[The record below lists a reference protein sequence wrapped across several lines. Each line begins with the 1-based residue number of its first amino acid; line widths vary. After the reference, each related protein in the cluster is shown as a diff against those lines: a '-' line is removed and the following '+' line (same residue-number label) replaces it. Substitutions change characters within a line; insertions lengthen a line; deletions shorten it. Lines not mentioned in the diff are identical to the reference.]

1 MTQKDSNRLD
11 PADTPGL
18 QDAEQVMARLLL
30 AAKNLN
36 LYPENHTISKKSLR
50 DLHDKLTAF
59 INKYGE
65 FSLEVYKTH
74 TEYQGNKLLAENSAH
89 QNLAYLC
96 YRDGI
101 QRLIFSSGVSCSE
114 LEEFL
119 KIINSHQVMEDE
131 NQGDIVTDMWES
143 DLFNIEYHTNERIW
157 QNEPLLD
164 LSRLR
169 PVPPDAEPGGEDAS
183 QAVPDSAGST
193 TVSDIEL
200 WELSE
205 HEIEETNRMVALE
218 ESRNFNQDV
227 FDVLLVIL
235 NEQRDHRDYAQ
246 LLEIIYECFQNELAE
261 RNFSRISRFLK
272 NFYAIRD
279 AYSEDNHWA
288 LSYLDDFLRMI
299 SGPNALSPLSDY
311 LEKTAA
317 EDNQQFEELEEMIG
331 LLSEECIYSLAP
343 VLPKV
348 KSRGARRATVSALS
362 GLAQADLRPLIYLAR
377 NSQSAVAA
385 ETIML
390 LSETL
395 ANLSESRKK
404 EALPVLFEASHSD
417 ETNVRKTAISALT
430 KQQDADV
437 YTHLADFFSDSNPGI
452 RKTVF
457 RFFSRRRSP
466 AAEAALMER
475 LSRSDFTR
483 KDTALLKALYQA
495 LGNCGGSRAIDF
507 LKSRLFS
514 RPFRIGKLRAMHR
527 TGAAMA
533 LGRLQ
538 EPEAGHMLLKASKSL
553 WPTIRRAVRRA
564 KEADNEP

>member
-1 MTQKDSNRLD
+1 MAQKDFNSQE
-11 PADTPGL
+11 AAETPGL
-18 QDAEQVMARLLL
+18 KEAEQVMARLLL

-36 LYPENHTISKKSLR
+36 LYPENHAIYKKSLQ
-50 DLHDKLTAF
+50 DLHDKLTSF

-65 FSLEVYKTH
+65 FSLEVSKTH
-74 TEYQGNKLLAENSAH
+74 TEYQENKLLAENSAH

-101 QRLIFSSGVSCSE
+101 QKLIFSSGVTFSE

-119 KIINSHQVMEDE
+119 KIINAHQVIEDE
-131 NQGDIVTDMWES
+131 NQGDIVTDMWEAG
-143 DLFNIEYHTNERIW
+143 LFNIEYRTNERIW

-169 PVPPDAEPGGEDAS
+169 PVPPDADPGEEPAA
-183 QAVPDSAGST
+183 QAAPDSAGST
-193 TVSDIEL
+193 PGSDIQL

-205 HEIEETNRMVALE
+205 QEIEETNRMVALE

-246 LLEIIYECFQNELAE
+246 ILEIIYECFQNELAA

-272 NFYAIRD
+272 NFHSTRD
-279 AYSEDNHWA
+279 SYSADNHWA

-299 SGPNALSPLSDY
+299 SGPDALSTLNDY
-311 LEKTAA
+311 LEKTTA

-331 LLSEECIYSLAP
+331 LLSEECIFSLTP

-348 KSRGARRATVSALS
+348 KSSSARRAALSALS
-362 GLAQADLRPLIYLAR
+362 GLARADLRPLIYLAR
-377 NSQSAVAA
+377 HSSSAVAA
-385 ETIML
+385 EAIML

-395 ANLSESRKK
+395 GDLSESRKK
-404 EALPVLFEASHSD
+404 EALPVLFEASRSD
-417 ETNVRKTAISALT
+417 EANVRKTGVSALT
-430 KQQDADV
+430 RQEDADV
-437 YTHLADFFSDSNPGI
+437 YTHLAAFFSDPNPGI

-457 RFFSRRRSP
+457 KFFSRSRSP

-475 LSRSDFTR
+475 LSRSDFNR
-483 KDTALLKALYQA
+483 KDTALLKALYRA
-495 LGNCGGSRAIDF
+495 LGNCGGSMAFDF
-507 LKSRLFS
+507 LQSRLFS
-514 RPFRIGKLRAMHR
+514 RPLRIGKLRAMHR
-527 TGAAMA
+527 AGAAMA

-538 EPEAGHMLLKASKSL
+538 EPEAGDMLLKASKSL

-564 KEADNEP
+564 KEADNEA